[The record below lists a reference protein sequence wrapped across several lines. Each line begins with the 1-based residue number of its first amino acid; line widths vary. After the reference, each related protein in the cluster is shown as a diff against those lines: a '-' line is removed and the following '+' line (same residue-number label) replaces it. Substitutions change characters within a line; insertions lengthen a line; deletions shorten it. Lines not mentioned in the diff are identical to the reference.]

1 MGRWADV
8 TRLQTLSKA
17 FILSEL
23 TLQNKT
29 ITSSLCYWTIRGK
42 KRGGTFVSV
51 VSNTALEPETWDSP
65 DTCGGYGR
73 APCKPCCTDGRNA
86 VAVAVGHRE

>member
-51 VSNTALEPETWDSP
+51 VSNTAQNQPSNQKPGILLTLVGVMGELLVN
-65 DTCGGYGR
+65 R
-73 APCKPCCTDGRNA
+73 AAQMAGML
-86 VAVAVGHRE
+86 

>member
-17 FILSEL
+17 FNLSEL

-51 VSNTALEPETWDSP
+51 VSNTAQNQPSNQKPGILLTLVGVMGELL
-65 DTCGGYGR
+65 GNR
-73 APCKPCCTDGRNA
+73 AAQMAGML
-86 VAVAVGHRE
+86 